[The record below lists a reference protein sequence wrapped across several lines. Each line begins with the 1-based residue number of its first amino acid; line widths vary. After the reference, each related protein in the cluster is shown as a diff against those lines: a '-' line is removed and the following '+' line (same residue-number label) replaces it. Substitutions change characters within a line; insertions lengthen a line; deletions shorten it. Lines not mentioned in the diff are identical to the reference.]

1 MAEVAEGLAGLAA
14 IETIDGDLDRAA
26 RLCGASG
33 AHRYGQPEDPVDARL
48 ASTYF
53 EPARERLG
61 AAAWD
66 AAVRDGAA
74 LSWDEAVAFGLQ
86 RA

>member
-1 MAEVAEGLAGLAA
+1 MV
-14 IETIDGDLDRAA
+14 DGDLDRAA
-26 RLCGASG
+26 RLCGAAG
-33 AHRYGQPEDPVDARL
+33 AHRYGQPADPVDARL
-48 ASTYF
+48 AAMYF

-74 LSWDEAVAFGLQ
+74 LSWDEAVAYGLE
-86 RA
+86 RARRSAS